1 MVYGIA
7 HWVEMLVV
15 DGIWRTVAS
24 GAFVLAVTQ
33 IMSIFNYDNRTDL
46 QLKPPLYFNFLMD
59 SGSQPVLSGDYDVLA
74 DQSLSAFYQM
84 SNPTTYIGYAI
95 IGILLFGV
103 LLYFAKRLYE
113 KQDLSRNGL
122 YFSFAK
128 YVFAAAIAEVVFL
141 SLIGFVVSW
150 WHWVLIIALTI
161 VIFVGVVYCFEP
173 DRKLMKRQ
181 KVGVVK

>member
-1 MVYGIA
+1 M
-7 HWVEMLVV
+7 
-15 DGIWRTVAS
+15 
-24 GAFVLAVTQ
+24 
-33 IMSIFNYDNRTDL
+33 
-46 QLKPPLYFNFLMD
+46 
-59 SGSQPVLSGDYDVLA
+59 LA
-74 DQSLSAFYQM
+74 DHSLSAFYQM
-84 SNPTTYIGYAI
+84 ANPITYIGYAI

-122 YFSFAK
+122 YFSFVK

-141 SLIGFVVSW
+141 VLIDFVVSW
-150 WHWVLIIALTI
+150 WHRILIIALT
-161 VIFVGVVYCFEP
+161 VAIFVGVVYCFEP